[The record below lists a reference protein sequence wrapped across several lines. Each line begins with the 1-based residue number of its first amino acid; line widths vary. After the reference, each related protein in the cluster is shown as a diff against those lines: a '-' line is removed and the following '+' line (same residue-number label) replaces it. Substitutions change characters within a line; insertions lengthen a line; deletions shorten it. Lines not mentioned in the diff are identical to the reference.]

1 MDHRDEGSIVLTH
14 IYLLL
19 GCALPVFIS
28 FFVLRGIYSATSLL
42 IALSGVAVT
51 GLGDAAAS
59 YCGVKY
65 GKRKWH
71 GSNKTK
77 EGTLAFVVSVVIF
90 QALCLYSVGFHH
102 MSSSSWFRLVLADV
116 LVALLEAHTSQIDN
130 MFLPLFHVAMLQ
142 MV

>member
-1 MDHRDEGSIVLTH
+1 
-14 IYLLL
+14 
-19 GCALPVFIS
+19 
-28 FFVLRGIYSATSLL
+28 VLRGIYTATSLL

-59 YCGVKY
+59 YCGVRF
-65 GKRKWH
+65 GRHRWS

-77 EGTLAFVVSVVIF
+77 EGTLAFVVSVVLL
-90 QALCLYSVGFHH
+90 QVLCLWLVGFHH
-102 MSSSSWFRLVLADV
+102 MSGFSWFRLVFADV
-116 LVALLEAHTSQIDN
+116 LVALLEAHTTQIDN

>member
-65 GKRKWH
+65 ISCDIPAVYLFCH
-71 GSNKTK
+71 
-77 EGTLAFVVSVVIF
+77 I
-90 QALCLYSVGFHH
+90 
-102 MSSSSWFRLVLADV
+102 
-116 LVALLEAHTSQIDN
+116 
-130 MFLPLFHVAMLQ
+130 LP
-142 MV
+142 